1 MGLTLFLQKF
11 VRSFFTKNMKSL
23 AQITR
28 VINNIFIHLY
38 THLLLKKE
46 LFPRET
52 CHWEK
57 AQTRSFKYLGEA

>member
-11 VRSFFTKNMKSL
+11 VLSFFFTKYMKSL

-38 THLLLKKE
+38 IHLLLKKD

-52 CHWEK
+52 CH
-57 AQTRSFKYLGEA
+57 

>member
-11 VRSFFTKNMKSL
+11 VLSLLFTKNMKSL

-38 THLLLKKE
+38 IHLLLKKE

-52 CHWEK
+52 YH
-57 AQTRSFKYLGEA
+57 

>member
-1 MGLTLFLQKF
+1 MGLTLFSQKF
-11 VRSFFTKNMKSL
+11 VLSFFFFFAKYMKSL

-38 THLLLKKE
+38 IHLLLKKE

-52 CHWEK
+52 CH
-57 AQTRSFKYLGEA
+57 